1 MEKQKLA
8 QALEE
13 IYQDTDQK
21 VSYVIYATLP
31 IIFIIGAIYG
41 NPVLALFGISSLGAL
56 TYYTYYYIPTRV
68 YRNFW
73 LSVAAILSVAVVQLV
88 MNGLTE
94 AKYFYF
100 SFLFLL
106 TLYQSRTPVIIASV
120 IAYTYIIFSFS
131 AILTDSGFKSIAVR
145 YFAEFQNVSLERFVA
160 TLLAITFANFIALTI
175 AQILAKRTLN
185 SLITKYEQE
194 NQLALFTQN
203 IAFADEI
210 AQGNYDF
217 SYALN
222 DKDEMGKSLLNM
234 RDNLKAANERDIQ
247 ERFITKGLSEIG
259 EILRLKAQDLTELAD
274 SLLGK
279 IIQELQAHQGAI
291 YLLEGET
298 MLDKHLKMIAC
309 YAYNRK
315 KFLGHRIEIGEGMV
329 GQCYLEKLPIYLTDI
344 PKNYQQINSGLGL
357 IPPAALFYVPMVA
370 NEKVVGVLEIA
381 ALKTL
386 AEYERKFLERIAETM
401 ATTIVSV
408 KINEETKKLYDQSRI
423 ANEELQAREEE
434 MRQNMEEL
442 QATQEAMQA
451 KQMEIEQKNQML
463 EINEKSLQK
472 VLGQFKSQADTLA
485 QREKDLLETKTNFQI
500 MIDNIPRAIFWKDT
514 ELKFLGCNKIFATI
528 AGLKSSTDIV
538 GKTDYDMPWAKA
550 DSDAY
555 RADDRYV
562 IDNQH
567 PKIDIEES
575 QTNEQGITT
584 WNLTT
589 KVPLLDYTGNCF
601 AVLGM
606 FEDITERKQKQIGLQ
621 SQVQSLEGE
630 LQTLKN
636 TLEKLKNENE
646 ELKKTN

>member
-1 MEKQKLA
+1 M
-8 QALEE
+8 
-13 IYQDTDQK
+13 
-21 VSYVIYATLP
+21 
-31 IIFIIGAIYG
+31 
-41 NPVLALFGISSLGAL
+41 
-56 TYYTYYYIPTRV
+56 
-68 YRNFW
+68 
-73 LSVAAILSVAVVQLV
+73 
-88 MNGLTE
+88 
-94 AKYFYF
+94 
-100 SFLFLL
+100 